1 MATVPKTTTGLFI
14 TRSIEALNVEEH
26 EARGPI
32 LKRALGPW
40 MLIALG
46 LGNMVGAGIFATVG
60 TGIHNY
66 AGPAILVSFA
76 ICAVASACAG
86 LCYAEFSSMV
96 PVAGSAYTYT
106 YATLGEFLAWL
117 IGWNLVLEYGMSAAP
132 VASTFSANI
141 QITLNSIG
149 IHIPH
154 WASGLYD
161 PTHGTYFDI
170 IAFLCV
176 VGFSVLLTLGVKESA
191 GTNSLI
197 VIVKMG
203 VLAFFVL
210 VALPHFHAA
219 NFHPFA
225 PNAWYTPGPSAAF
238 PVIGII
244 PGAFYAFFAFI
255 GFDSVTVAAEEAKNP
270 QRDVPIGVLGSLI
283 LGTIF
288 YTAVAIALIGL
299 QPASAVNLQTRRCH
313 PRSLP
318 RAWWQFAWV
327 AILGAVLG
335 TSSVVLTAIYGQSRI
350 FMVMARDGL
359 LPKAVAT
366 IHPKFRTPACHANDD
381 HGADRGSH
389 GGYVLARYA
398 PEFRQHRHA
407 ERVFLLVCLGVLVL
421 RYTQLPGQAAR
432 VQNARGVPVH
442 TRRGR
447 FPISCAHGLGY
458 RSLYLDPFRR
468 VDGRGSADLLL
479 VRIRPHSEARK
490 AARGGAERDAAT

>member
-26 EARGPI
+26 EARGPV

-66 AGPAILVSFA
+66 AGPAILISFL

-132 VASTFSANI
+132 VATTFSANI
-141 QITLNSIG
+141 QIALNGVG
-149 IHIPH
+149 IHMPL

-161 PTHGTYFDI
+161 PAHGTYFDI

-176 VGFSVLLTLGVKESA
+176 VGFSILLTLGVKESA
-191 GTNSLI
+191 GANSII
-197 VIVKMG
+197 VIIKMG

-210 VALPHFHAA
+210 VALPHFHVA

-238 PVIGII
+238 PVVGII

-270 QRDVPIGVLGSLI
+270 QRDVPVGVLGSLI

-288 YTAVAIALIGL
+288 YTAVAVALIGL
-299 QPASAVNLQTRRCH
+299 QPASAVNPNT
-313 PRSLP
+313 PLP
-318 RAWWQFAWV
+318 SALTAAGMGQFAWV

-366 IHPKFRTPACHANDD
+366 IHPKFRTPAAMTMIMGLIVGLMAGTFSLDTLLSFVNT
-381 HGADRGSH
+381 GTLSA
-389 GGYVLARYA
+389 
-398 PEFRQHRHA
+398 
-407 ERVFLLVCLGVLVL
+407 FLLVCLGVLVL
-421 RYTQLPGQAAR
+421 RYTQPGRPRGFKTPWVPFIPIFGAALSLALM
-432 VQNARGVPVH
+432 VWG
-442 TRRGR
+442 TDLFIWIR
-447 FPISCAHGLGY
+447 FGLWMVAGLLIYFLYGY
-458 RSLYLDPFRR
+458 
-468 VDGRGSADLLL
+468 G
-479 VRIRPHSEARK
+479 HSEARK
-490 AARGGAERDAAT
+490 AALAAQKSPIL

>member
-26 EARGPI
+26 EARGPV

-66 AGPAILVSFA
+66 AGPAILISFL

-132 VASTFSANI
+132 VATTFSANI
-141 QITLNSIG
+141 QIALNGAG
-149 IHIPH
+149 IHMPH

-161 PTHGTYFDI
+161 PAHGTYFDI

-191 GTNSLI
+191 GTNSII

-210 VALPHFHAA
+210 VALPHFHVA

-238 PVIGII
+238 PVVGII

-270 QRDVPIGVLGSLI
+270 QRDVPVGVLGSLI

-288 YTAVAIALIGL
+288 YTAVAVALIGL
-299 QPASAVNLQTRRCH
+299 QPASAVNPNT
-313 PRSLP
+313 PLP
-318 RAWWQFAWV
+318 SALTAAGMGQFAWV

-366 IHPKFRTPACHANDD
+366 IHPKFRTPAAMTMIMGLIVGLMAGTFSLDTLLSFVNT
-381 HGADRGSH
+381 GTLSA
-389 GGYVLARYA
+389 
-398 PEFRQHRHA
+398 
-407 ERVFLLVCLGVLVL
+407 FLLVCLGVLVL
-421 RYTQLPGQAAR
+421 RYTQPSRPRGFKTPWVPFIPVVGAAL
-432 VQNARGVPVH
+432 
-442 TRRGR
+442 
-447 FPISCAHGLGY
+447 SLGLMVWGT
-458 RSLYLDPFRR
+458 
-468 VDGRGSADLLL
+468 DLLIW
-479 VRIRPHSEARK
+479 IRFSAWMVLGLLIYFLYGYSHSEARK
-490 AARGGAERDAAT
+490 AALAAQSEAPPD

>member
-14 TRSIEALNVEEH
+14 TRSIDALNVEEH
-26 EARGPI
+26 EARGPV

-40 MLIALG
+40 TLIALG

-132 VASTFSANI
+132 VATTFSANI
-141 QITLNSIG
+141 QIALNSMG
-149 IHIPH
+149 LHMPH

-161 PTHGTYFDI
+161 PAHGTYFDV

-191 GTNSLI
+191 GTNSII

-203 VLAFFVL
+203 VLAFF
-210 VALPHFHAA
+210 
-219 NFHPFA
+219 
-225 PNAWYTPGPSAAF
+225 
-238 PVIGII
+238 
-244 PGAFYAFFAFI
+244 AFI
-255 GFDSVTVAAEEAKNP
+255 AFDSVTVAAEEAKKP
-270 QRDVPIGVLGSLI
+270 QRDVPVGVLGSLI

-299 QPASAVNLQTRRCH
+299 QPASAIDPNT
-313 PRSLP
+313 PLP
-318 RAWWQFAWV
+318 SALTAAGMGQFAWV

-350 FMVMARDGL
+350 FMVM
-359 LPKAVAT
+359 
-366 IHPKFRTPACHANDD
+366 
-381 HGADRGSH
+381 
-389 GGYVLARYA
+389 
-398 PEFRQHRHA
+398 E
-407 ERVFLLVCLGVLVL
+407 
-421 RYTQLPGQAAR
+421 
-432 VQNARGVPVH
+432 
-442 TRRGR
+442 
-447 FPISCAHGLGY
+447 
-458 RSLYLDPFRR
+458 
-468 VDGRGSADLLL
+468 
-479 VRIRPHSEARK
+479 
-490 AARGGAERDAAT
+490 

>member
-14 TRSIEALNVEEH
+14 TRSIDDLNEEEH
-26 EARGPI
+26 EARGPK
-32 LKRALGPW
+32 LKRELGPW

-66 AGPAILVSFA
+66 AGPAILISFA

-117 IGWNLVLEYGMSAAP
+117 IGWNLILEYGMSAAP
-132 VASTFSANI
+132 VATTFSGNI
-141 QITLNSIG
+141 QLLLAQYF
-149 IHIPH
+149 HFALPQ
-154 WASGLYD
+154 WASGYYD
-161 PTHGTYFDI
+161 PVHGTYFDV

-176 VGFSVLLTLGVKESA
+176 LGFAVLLTIGVKESA
-191 GTNSLI
+191 GTNAII
-197 VIVKMG
+197 VIIKMG

-210 VALPHFHAA
+210 VALPHFNGAH
-219 NFHPFA
+219 FHPFI
-225 PNAWYTPGPSAAF
+225 PNGWYRPGPSLAF

-255 GFDSVTVAAEEAKNP
+255 GFDSVTVAAEEAKKP

-283 LGTIF
+283 LGALF

-299 QPASAVNLQTRRCH
+299 QPASQVNPLT
-313 PRSLP
+313 PLP
-318 RAWWQFAWV
+318 NALASAGLGSFSWI
-327 AILGAVLG
+327 AIMGAVLG

-359 LPKAVAT
+359 LPKGIAK
-366 IHPKFRTPACHANDD
+366 IHPKFRTPANMTLVMGIVVGIMAGTFSLDTLLSFVNT
-381 HGADRGSH
+381 GTLSAF
-389 GGYVLARYA
+389 V
-398 PEFRQHRHA
+398 
-407 ERVFLLVCLGVLVL
+407 LVCLGVLVL
-421 RYTQLPGQAAR
+421 RYTQPDRMRGFKAPWVPFIPAFGAAISLALM
-432 VQNARGVPVH
+432 VWGTDVFIW
-442 TRRGR
+442 TRFG
-447 FPISCAHGLGY
+447 IWMVVGLLIYFLYGY
-458 RSLYLDPFRR
+458 RN
-468 VDGRGSADLLL
+468 
-479 VRIRPHSEARK
+479 SEARK
-490 AARGGAERDAAT
+490 KALQRP

>member
-14 TRSIEALNVEEH
+14 TRSIDALNVEEH
-26 EARGPI
+26 EARGPV

-40 MLIALG
+40 TLIALG

-66 AGPAILVSFA
+66 AGPAILISFA

-132 VASTFSANI
+132 VATTFSANI
-141 QITLNSIG
+141 QIALNGLG

-161 PTHGTYFDI
+161 PAHGTYFDV

-210 VALPHFHAA
+210 VALPHFNIA

-225 PNAWYTPGPSAAF
+225 PHGWYTPGPSSAF
-238 PVIGII
+238 PVVGII

-255 GFDSVTVAAEEAKNP
+255 GFDSVTVAAEEAKKP
-270 QRDVPIGVLGSLI
+270 QRDVPVGVLGSLI

-288 YTAVAIALIGL
+288 YTAVAVALIGL
-299 QPASAVNLQTRRCH
+299 QPASAVNPNT
-313 PRSLP
+313 PLP
-318 RAWWQFAWV
+318 SALTAAGMGQFAWV

-359 LPKAVAT
+359 LPKGVAT
-366 IHPKFRTPACHANDD
+366 IHPKFRTPARMTMVMGIIVGIMAGMFSLDTLLSFVNT
-381 HGADRGSH
+381 GTLSA
-389 GGYVLARYA
+389 
-398 PEFRQHRHA
+398 
-407 ERVFLLVCLGVLVL
+407 FLLVCLGVLVL
-421 RYTQLPGQAAR
+421 RYTQPGR
-432 VQNARGVPVH
+432 PRGFKTPWVPFVPLF
-442 TRRGR
+442 GALL
-447 FPISCAHGLGY
+447 S
-458 RSLYLDPFRR
+458 
-468 VDGRGSADLLL
+468 LLL
-479 VRIRPHSEARK
+479 MVWGTDLFIWERFGAWMIVGLLIYFLYGYGHSEARK
-490 AARGGAERDAAT
+490 AALAGQKPTTLP

>member
-14 TRSIEALNVEEH
+14 TRSIDALNIEEH
-26 EARGPI
+26 EARGPV

-40 MLIALG
+40 TLIALG

-66 AGPAILVSFA
+66 AGPAILISFA

-132 VASTFSANI
+132 VATTFSANI
-141 QITLNSIG
+141 QIALNGAG

-161 PTHGTYFDI
+161 PAHGTYFDV

-191 GTNSLI
+191 GTNSII

-203 VLAFFVL
+203 VLAFFVF
-210 VALPHFHAA
+210 VALPHFNAA
-219 NFHPFA
+219 NFVPFI
-225 PNAWYTPGPSAAF
+225 PHGWYTPGPSSLF
-238 PVIGII
+238 PVVGII

-255 GFDSVTVAAEEAKNP
+255 GFDSVTVAAEEAKKP
-270 QRDVPIGVLGSLI
+270 QRDVPVGVLGSLI

-299 QPASAVNLQTRRCH
+299 QPASAIDPNT
-313 PRSLP
+313 PLP
-318 RAWWQFAWV
+318 SALTAAGMGQFAWV

-359 LPKAVAT
+359 LPKGVAT
-366 IHPKFRTPACHANDD
+366 IHPKFRTPARMTMIMGIVVGIMAGMFSLDTLLSFVNT
-381 HGADRGSH
+381 GTLSA
-389 GGYVLARYA
+389 
-398 PEFRQHRHA
+398 
-407 ERVFLLVCLGVLVL
+407 FLLVCLGVLVL
-421 RYTQLPGQAAR
+421 RYTQPERL
-432 VQNARGVPVH
+432 RGFKTPWVPFVPVF
-442 TRRGR
+442 GALL
-447 FPISCAHGLGY
+447 S
-458 RSLYLDPFRR
+458 
-468 VDGRGSADLLL
+468 LLL
-479 VRIRPHSEARK
+479 MVWGTDLFIWERFGAWMIVGLLIYFLYGYGHSEARK
-490 AARGGAERDAAT
+490 AALAAQKSTPP

>member
-14 TRSIEALNVEEH
+14 TRSIDALNVEEH
-26 EARGPI
+26 EARGPV

-40 MLIALG
+40 TLIALG

-132 VASTFSANI
+132 VATTFSANI
-141 QITLNSIG
+141 QIALNSVG

-161 PTHGTYFDI
+161 PAHGTYFDV

-191 GTNSLI
+191 GTNSII

-203 VLAFFVL
+203 VLAFFVF
-210 VALPHFHAA
+210 VALPHFNAA
-219 NFHPFA
+219 NFTPFI
-225 PNAWYTPGPSAAF
+225 PHGWYTPGPSAMF
-238 PVIGII
+238 PVVGII

-255 GFDSVTVAAEEAKNP
+255 GFDSVTVAAEEAKKP
-270 QRDVPIGVLGSLI
+270 QRDVPVGVLGSLI

-299 QPASAVNLQTRRCH
+299 QPASAIDPNT
-313 PRSLP
+313 PLP
-318 RAWWQFAWV
+318 SALTAAHMGQFAWV

-359 LPKAVAT
+359 LPKGVAT
-366 IHPKFRTPACHANDD
+366 IHPKFRTPARMTMIMGVVVGIMAGMFSLDTLLSFVNT
-381 HGADRGSH
+381 GTLSA
-389 GGYVLARYA
+389 
-398 PEFRQHRHA
+398 
-407 ERVFLLVCLGVLVL
+407 FLLVCLGVLVL
-421 RYTQLPGQAAR
+421 RYTQPGR
-432 VQNARGVPVH
+432 PRGFKTPWVPFVPLF
-442 TRRGR
+442 GALL
-447 FPISCAHGLGY
+447 S
-458 RSLYLDPFRR
+458 
-468 VDGRGSADLLL
+468 LLL
-479 VRIRPHSEARK
+479 MVWGTDVFIWERFGAWMIVGLLIYFLYGYSHSEARK
-490 AARGGAERDAAT
+490 AALAEQKSTTP

>member
-26 EARGPI
+26 EARGPV

-66 AGPAILVSFA
+66 AGPAILISFA

-132 VASTFSANI
+132 VATTFSANI
-141 QITLNSIG
+141 QIALNSVG

-161 PTHGTYFDI
+161 PAHGTYFDV

-176 VGFSVLLTLGVKESA
+176 IGFSVLLTLGVKESA
-191 GTNSLI
+191 GTNSII

-219 NFHPFA
+219 NFHPFV
-225 PNAWYTPGPSAAF
+225 PNGWYTPGPSAMF
-238 PVIGII
+238 PVVGII

-270 QRDVPIGVLGSLI
+270 QRDVPVGVLGSLI

-288 YTAVAIALIGL
+288 YTAVAVALIGL
-299 QPASAVNLQTRRCH
+299 QPASAVNPNT
-313 PRSLP
+313 PLP
-318 RAWWQFAWV
+318 SALTAAGMGQFAWV

-359 LPKAVAT
+359 LPKGVAT
-366 IHPKFRTPACHANDD
+366 IHPRFRTPAAMTMVMGIIVGIMAGTFSLDTLLSFVNT
-381 HGADRGSH
+381 GTLSA
-389 GGYVLARYA
+389 
-398 PEFRQHRHA
+398 
-407 ERVFLLVCLGVLVL
+407 FLLVCLGVLVL
-421 RYTQLPGQAAR
+421 RYTQPGRPRGFKTPWVPFIPIVGAALSLALM
-432 VQNARGVPVH
+432 VWG
-442 TRRGR
+442 TDLFIWIR
-447 FPISCAHGLGY
+447 FGLWMLIGLLIYFLYGY
-458 RSLYLDPFRR
+458 
-468 VDGRGSADLLL
+468 G
-479 VRIRPHSEARK
+479 HSEARK
-490 AARGGAERDAAT
+490 AALAAQKAAPPQ

>member
-26 EARGPI
+26 EARGPV

-76 ICAVASACAG
+76 IWAVASACVG
-86 LCYAEFSSMV
+86 LCYAEF
-96 PVAGSAYTYT
+96 T

-132 VASTFSANI
+132 VATTFSANI
-141 QITLNSIG
+141 QIALNSLG
-149 IHIPH
+149 LNMPH

-161 PTHGTYFDI
+161 PAHGTYFDV

-176 VGFSVLLTLGVKESA
+176 VGFSVLLTLGVTESA
-191 GTNSLI
+191 GTNSII

-203 VLAFFVL
+203 VLAFFVM
-210 VALPHFHAA
+210 VALPHFNSA
-219 NFHPFA
+219 NFTPFV
-225 PNAWYTPGPSAAF
+225 PHGWYTPGPSAAF
-238 PVIGII
+238 PVVGII

-270 QRDVPIGVLGSLI
+270 KRDVPVGVLGSLL

-299 QPASAVNLQTRRCH
+299 QPASAINANT
-313 PRSLP
+313 PLP
-318 RAWWQFAWV
+318 SALSAAGMGQFAWV

-359 LPKAVAT
+359 LPKGVAT
-366 IHPKFRTPACHANDD
+366 IHPKFRTPARMTMVMGIVVGIMAGTFSLDTLLSFVNT
-381 HGADRGSH
+381 GTLSA
-389 GGYVLARYA
+389 
-398 PEFRQHRHA
+398 
-407 ERVFLLVCLGVLVL
+407 FLLVCLGVLVL
-421 RYTQLPGQAAR
+421 RYTQPGR
-432 VQNARGVPVH
+432 PRGFKTPWVPFVPVFGALLSLALMVWG
-442 TRRGR
+442 TDLFIWIR
-447 FPISCAHGLGY
+447 FGAWMVVGLLIYFFYGY
-458 RSLYLDPFRR
+458 S
-468 VDGRGSADLLL
+468 
-479 VRIRPHSEARK
+479 HSEARK
-490 AARGGAERDAAT
+490 AALAEQNGSPKLP

>member
-26 EARGPI
+26 EARGPV

-66 AGPAILVSFA
+66 AGPAILISFL

-161 PTHGTYFDI
+161 PTHGTYFDV

-203 VLAFFVL
+203 VLAFFVF
-210 VALPHFHAA
+210 VALPHFHVA

-225 PNAWYTPGPSAAF
+225 PNAWYTPGPSSAF
-238 PVIGII
+238 PVVGII

-270 QRDVPIGVLGSLI
+270 QRDVPVGVLGSLI

-288 YTAVAIALIGL
+288 YTAVAVALIGL
-299 QPASAVNLQTRRCH
+299 QPASAINPNT
-313 PRSLP
+313 PLP
-318 RAWWQFAWV
+318 SALTAAGMGQFAWV

-359 LPKAVAT
+359 LPKGVAT
-366 IHPKFRTPACHANDD
+366 IHPKFRTPARMTMVMGIIVGIMAGLFSLDTLLSFVNT
-381 HGADRGSH
+381 GTLSA
-389 GGYVLARYA
+389 
-398 PEFRQHRHA
+398 
-407 ERVFLLVCLGVLVL
+407 FLLVCLGVLVL
-421 RYTQLPGQAAR
+421 RYTQPGR
-432 VQNARGVPVH
+432 PRGFKTPWVPFIPAVGALLSLALMVWG
-442 TRRGR
+442 TDLFIWIR
-447 FPISCAHGLGY
+447 FGAWMVAGLLIYFLYGY
-458 RSLYLDPFRR
+458 S
-468 VDGRGSADLLL
+468 
-479 VRIRPHSEARK
+479 HSEARK
-490 AARGGAERDAAT
+490 AALAAQKASPPV

>member
-26 EARGPI
+26 EARGPV

-132 VASTFSANI
+132 VATTFSANI
-141 QITLNSIG
+141 QIALNSMG
-149 IHIPH
+149 LHMPH

-161 PTHGTYFDI
+161 PAHGTYFDV

-191 GTNSLI
+191 GTNSII

-203 VLAFFVL
+203 VLAFFVI
-210 VALPHFHAA
+210 VALPHFVGA
-219 NFHPFA
+219 NFTPFV
-225 PNAWYTPGPSAAF
+225 PHGWYTPGPSAAF
-238 PVIGII
+238 PVVGII

-270 QRDVPIGVLGSLI
+270 QRDVPVGVLGSLI

-299 QPASAVNLQTRRCH
+299 QPASAINANT
-313 PRSLP
+313 PLP
-318 RAWWQFAWV
+318 SALTAAGMGQFAWV

-359 LPKAVAT
+359 LPKGVAT
-366 IHPKFRTPACHANDD
+366 IHPKFRTPARMTMVMGIIVGIMAGLFSLDTLLSFVNT
-381 HGADRGSH
+381 GTLSA
-389 GGYVLARYA
+389 
-398 PEFRQHRHA
+398 
-407 ERVFLLVCLGVLVL
+407 FLLVCLGVLVL
-421 RYTQLPGQAAR
+421 RYTQPGR
-432 VQNARGVPVH
+432 PRGFKTPWVPFIPIVGALLSLALMVWG
-442 TRRGR
+442 TDLFIWIR
-447 FPISCAHGLGY
+447 FGAWMVAGLLIYFLYGY
-458 RSLYLDPFRR
+458 S
-468 VDGRGSADLLL
+468 
-479 VRIRPHSEARK
+479 HSEARK
-490 AARGGAERDAAT
+490 SALAAQKATPPG